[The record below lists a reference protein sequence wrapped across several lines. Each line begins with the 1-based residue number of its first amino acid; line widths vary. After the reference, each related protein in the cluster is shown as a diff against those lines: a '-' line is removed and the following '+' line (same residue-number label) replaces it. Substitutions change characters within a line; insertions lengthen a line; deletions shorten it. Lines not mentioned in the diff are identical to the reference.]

1 MISLVGASRAAA
13 CGLALLFSVAIAAD
27 KPANSPPPRPQAV
40 ATPAPSPIDPDQ
52 VLAHVKQTVDWYHD
66 LEGLQQVQTAA
77 EDVIARDRLRQQSIM
92 AVALAF
98 DFGRAAAKVPS
109 NTQGGAGSANSRTSA
124 PASANAP
131 ANGSPPNPNTDDDD
145 NSPDSASS
153 FANQIDQA
161 SDRLG
166 QRVTM
171 LQSQLADIDQQLAR
185 TRGTKRDTLEA
196 QRGAAQSALTL
207 TKTILGSVQDMQRFQ
222 ESTLSAASGQSGLSA
237 QLTDLERTVP
247 EVASVQRK
255 SRGTS
260 RDGTGATSAAAGNAN
275 GAGGSSGQDGAS
287 GSSATASGP
296 GSVSPATAATPS
308 LASAHAPDF
317 QPETAGVIT
326 LATQWFSLHNSRSE
340 IDDSIKRTNKL
351 STQVQDVRSKLT
363 AAVRSSV
370 RGALDATSSTDAA
383 QLAAQKA
390 ALDAGA
396 THFKQLSTLLVPIA
410 EQGLTLES
418 VENDLLEWRD
428 SLNARNGAIARYLAL
443 RLGLMIASVVVV
455 LAVSEIWR
463 RATFRYLHDTRRRRQ
478 FLVLRR
484 VIVGV
489 ALTIVI
495 VFGLVS
501 EIGSIAT
508 YAGFVTAGIAVALQ
522 NVILAIVAY
531 FFLIGRFGVRV
542 GDRVTLA
549 GVTGRVVDIGLVRL
563 YLMELAGPELHST
576 GRMVVLS
583 NAVLFQPTAMF
594 KQIPGA
600 DYAWHTATLTLS
612 PMADIAQAHER
623 LKAAAD
629 EVYAKYRKVID
640 RQHEAVQRFIDF
652 DTTAPQ
658 PEVRVRW
665 AESGLECV
673 VRYPVEPENSAS
685 VDQQMLKALRA
696 ALEKDPALSL
706 VQGSAVVVK
715 EAG

>member
-1 MISLVGASRAAA
+1 MPRQPCYLISLSAASRVAA
-13 CGLALLFSVAIAAD
+13 CGLALLLSVAIAAD
-27 KPANSPPPRPQAV
+27 KPSNGP
-40 ATPAPSPIDPDQ
+40 TPIDADQ

-66 LEGLQQVQTAA
+66 LQGLQEVQTAA
-77 EDVIARDRLRQQSIM
+77 EDVITRDRLRQQSLM

-98 DFGRAAAKVPS
+98 DFGRAAARLPG
-109 NTQGGAGSANSRTSA
+109 NGPAGTA
-124 PASANAP
+124 ASANAP
-131 ANGSPPNPNTDDDD
+131 AKATPPAGASAPGNATTGSAAPNSPATTDDD
-145 NSPDSASS
+145 NNPDSSSS

-161 SDRLG
+161 SVRLA
-166 QRVTM
+166 QRSTM

-185 TRGTKRDTLEA
+185 AQGSKRATLEA
-196 QRGAAQSALTL
+196 QRGATESALTL
-207 TKTILGSVQDMQRFQ
+207 TKTILSSVQDMQRFQ
-222 ESTLSAASGQSGLSA
+222 ESALLAASGQSGLSG

-247 EVASVQRK
+247 EVASVQRRP
-255 SRGTS
+255 RGQGGTASGANATS
-260 RDGTGATSAAAGNAN
+260 GPIAASAASSNTTNSAPPGTTNSLPTSAA
-275 GAGGSSGQDGAS
+275 S
-287 GSSATASGP
+287 
-296 GSVSPATAATPS
+296 TPPP
-308 LASAHAPDF
+308 ASAHTPDF

-340 IDDSIKRTNKL
+340 INDSIKRTNKL
-351 STQVQDVRSKLT
+351 STQVQDLRAKLT

-370 RGALDATSSTDAA
+370 RGALQATDSTDPA

-396 THFKQLSTLLVPIA
+396 THFRQLATLLVPIG

-418 VENDLLEWRD
+418 AGNDLLEWRD
-428 SLNARNGAIARYLAL
+428 SLNTRNGAIARYLAL

-501 EIGSIAT
+501 ELGSIAT

-542 GDRVTLA
+542 GDRITLA

-600 DYAWHTATLTLS
+600 DYAWHTATLTVS
-612 PMADIAQAHER
+612 PAADIAQAHER

-629 EVYAKYRKVID
+629 AVYVKYRKVID
-640 RQHEAVQRFIDF
+640 RQHEAMQRFIDF

-685 VDQQMLKALRA
+685 VDQQMLRALRE
-696 ALEKDPALSL
+696 ALEKDPALTL
-706 VQGSAVVVK
+706 VHGSAVVVK
-715 EAG
+715 ESE

>member
-1 MISLVGASRAAA
+1 MPRCLLYLIAACAMGCGLSLQAAA
-13 CGLALLFSVAIAAD
+13 
-27 KPANSPPPRPQAV
+27 PSP
-40 ATPAPSPIDPDQ
+40 TPTPSPIDPDQ
-52 VLAHVKQTVDWYHD
+52 VLVHVKQTVDWYHD
-66 LEGLQQVQTAA
+66 LQGLQEAQTAA
-77 EDVIARDRLRQQSIM
+77 DDVIARDRLRQQSLM

-98 DFGRAAAKVPS
+98 DFGRAAARLPG
-109 NTQGGAGSANSRTSA
+109 NGPAGTAA
-124 PASANAP
+124 GANAP
-131 ANGSPPNPNTDDDD
+131 SGANPPGNATTGSAAPNASATTDDDN
-145 NSPDSASS
+145 NSDSGSS

-161 SDRLG
+161 SDRLA
-166 QRVTM
+166 QRLTM
-171 LQSQLADIDQQLAR
+171 LQSQLADIDQQMAH
-185 TRGTKRDTLEA
+185 TRGSKRETLEA
-196 QRGAAQSALTL
+196 QRGATESALTL
-207 TKTILGSVQDMQRFQ
+207 TKTILSSVQDMQRFQ
-222 ESTLSAASGQSGLSA
+222 ESTLLAASGQGGLSG

-255 SRGTS
+255 SRGQ
-260 RDGTGATSAAAGNAN
+260 GGPTSAAASNTTN
-275 GAGGSSGQDGAS
+275 
-287 GSSATASGP
+287 SSAPGTTNGPPANTASP
-296 GSVSPATAATPS
+296 PPASTR
-308 LASAHAPDF
+308 APDF
-317 QPETAGVIT
+317 QPETAGVIA

-340 IDDSIKRTNKL
+340 INDSIKRTSKL
-351 STQVQDVRSKLT
+351 STQVQDLRTQLT

-370 RGALDATSSTDAA
+370 RGALQATDSTDPA

-390 ALDAGA
+390 SLDAGA
-396 THFKQLSTLLVPIA
+396 THFRQLATLLVPIG

-418 VENDLLEWRD
+418 VESDLLEWRD
-428 SLNARNGAIARYLAL
+428 SLNNGAIARYLAL

-489 ALTIVI
+489 ALTLVI

-522 NVILAIVAY
+522 NVILAVVAY

-542 GDRVTLA
+542 GDRITLA

-600 DYAWHTATLTLS
+600 DYAWHNATLTVS
-612 PMADIAQAHER
+612 PTADIAQAHER

-629 EVYAKYRKVID
+629 AVYAKYRKVID

-685 VDQQMLKALRA
+685 VDQQMLRALRE
-696 ALEKDPALSL
+696 ALEKDPALTL

-715 EAG
+715 ESE

>member
-1 MISLVGASRAAA
+1 MGCGLSLQAAA
-13 CGLALLFSVAIAAD
+13 PTS
-27 KPANSPPPRPQAV
+27 
-40 ATPAPSPIDPDQ
+40 TPTPSPIDPDQ

-66 LEGLQQVQTAA
+66 LQGLQEVQTAA
-77 EDVIARDRLRQQSIM
+77 ADVIARDRLRQQSLM

-98 DFGRAAAKVPS
+98 DFGRAAARLPGNGPAV
-109 NTQGGAGSANSRTSA
+109 AA
-124 PASANAP
+124 ASANAP
-131 ANGSPPNPNTDDDD
+131 AGANAPGVANTNPGANGGSPPNTDANTDDDD
-145 NSPDSASS
+145 NPDSASS

-161 SDRLG
+161 SDRLA
-166 QRVTM
+166 QRATM
-171 LQSQLADIDQQLAR
+171 LQSQLADIDQQLAQ
-185 TRGTKRDTLEA
+185 TRGTKRDTLQA
-196 QRGAAQSALTL
+196 QRGATESALTL
-207 TKTILGSVQDMQRFQ
+207 TKTILGSLQDMQRFQ
-222 ESTLSAASGQSGLSA
+222 ESTLLAASGQSGLSA

-247 EVASVQRK
+247 EVTSVQRK
-255 SRGTS
+255 SRGTG
-260 RDGTGATSAAAGNAN
+260 RDAAVAAPSAVASNTTGSPPPSNTTGT
-275 GAGGSSGQDGAS
+275 
-287 GSSATASGP
+287 P
-296 GSVSPATAATPS
+296 PP
-308 LASAHAPDF
+308 ASARAPDF
-317 QPETAGVIT
+317 QPETAGVIA

-340 IDDSIKRTNKL
+340 INDSIKRTNKL
-351 STQVQDVRSKLT
+351 STQVQDLRAKLT

-370 RGALDATSSTDAA
+370 RGALQETDSTDPA

-396 THFKQLSTLLVPIA
+396 THFRQLATLLVPIG

-418 VENDLLEWRD
+418 VANDLLDSRD
-428 SLNARNGAIARYLAL
+428 SLNTRNGAIARYLAL

-522 NVILAIVAY
+522 NVILAVVAY

-542 GDRVTLA
+542 GDRITLA

-600 DYAWHTATLTLS
+600 DYAWHTATLTIS

-629 EVYAKYRKVID
+629 AVYAKYRKVID

-652 DTTAPQ
+652 DTAAPQ
-658 PEVRVRW
+658 PQVRVRW

-685 VDQQMLKALRA
+685 VDQQMLRALRE
-696 ALEKDPALSL
+696 ALEKDPALTL

-715 EAG
+715 EAD